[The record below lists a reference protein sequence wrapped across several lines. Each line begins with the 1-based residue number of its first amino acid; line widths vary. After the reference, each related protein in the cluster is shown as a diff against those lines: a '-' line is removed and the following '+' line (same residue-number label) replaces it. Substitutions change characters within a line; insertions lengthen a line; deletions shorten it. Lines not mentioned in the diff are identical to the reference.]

1 MRMILKAVQFSDR
14 SWGSVNKSKLPRS
27 CYLIAKGDKKEN
39 WHLPYREGAGG
50 INPKTGMYRSA
61 GPVNKGALRA
71 ISGVLG
77 GAREKKKFSIP
88 VAVLARFKRLYK
100 LAFGRAYGEKK
111 TAKAAA

>member
-1 MRMILKAVQFSDR
+1 MKIVLKATQFSDR

-27 CYLIAKGDKKEN
+27 CFLVTTGAEKEN

-71 ISGVLG
+71 ISGVIG

-88 VAVLARFKRLYK
+88 ASALAKFKRLYK
-100 LAFGRAYGEKK
+100 AAFGRPHGDA
-111 TAKAAA
+111 